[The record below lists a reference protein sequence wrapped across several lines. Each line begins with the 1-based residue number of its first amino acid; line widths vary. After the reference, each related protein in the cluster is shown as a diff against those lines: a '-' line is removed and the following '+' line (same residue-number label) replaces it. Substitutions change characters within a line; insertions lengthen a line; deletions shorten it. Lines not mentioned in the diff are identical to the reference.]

1 MPKLI
6 VSIDGVVV
14 KEVQLTKDESR
25 IGRRPHND
33 IVIDNLAVSGEHA
46 VLRLVNGRATLEDV
60 GSTNGTYVNGK
71 AIKKQVLANN
81 DAIQIGK
88 YQIKYIDSAGAASAA
103 AATAEPV
110 SAAAVW
116 AAPADSNGT
125 TAPMGL
131 ESGPRIRVIKGAAA
145 GREMAL
151 VKDVTTL
158 GKPGIAVAAIIR
170 KPHGFDISHVEGD
183 PAAMVNGVSVAGGP
197 IALKSHDQIELGDNR
212 LEFVDS

>member
-14 KEVQLTKDESR
+14 KEVQLTKGESR

-46 VLRLVNGRATLEDV
+46 VLHLVNGRATLEDV

-71 AIKKQVLANN
+71 AIKKQALANN

-88 YQIKYIDSAGAASAA
+88 YQIKYIDSAGAPAA
-103 AATAEPV
+103 AAEPV

-116 AAPADSNGT
+116 AAPADSNGA

-131 ESGPRIRVIKGAAA
+131 EPGPRIRVIKGAAA